1 MTMPR
6 NALRSVFSFF
16 FFIGRKA
23 RKTRVFFFI
32 SGLPV
37 LVALVIRASR
47 LFASGA
53 PVDGPSLFSNVIMAF
68 DLQFLI
74 LVLALFYGTSIVS
87 EELEGKTL
95 TYLTTR
101 PADKTSIVLGKYAAY
116 GLFLLIMLTA
126 SVVLSFVVLNIER
139 LADPDAWT
147 AMLGGLGVLALGL
160 LAYLAFFTLVG
171 TFLKKSVLFGLFFS
185 FGWENVV
192 QYFPGSTQKFTLMH
206 YLKSLLP
213 AASTGTPGKLSFLM
227 VGLQPSPAAASIA
240 TLLVLAAGFLAA
252 ACLVFNRKEYIFE
265 E

>member
-1 MTMPR
+1 MSMPHS
-6 NALRSVFSFF
+6 AFRSVFSFF
-16 FFIGRKA
+16 FFVGRKA
-23 RKTRVFFFI
+23 RKTRVFFVI

-37 LVALVIRASR
+37 LVALVIQSSR
-47 LFASGA
+47 LFAPGTQ
-53 PVDGPSLFSNVIMAF
+53 VDGPALFTNVIMAF
-68 DLQFLI
+68 ELQLLI

-101 PADKTSIVLGKYAAY
+101 PADKAAIILGKYAAY

-126 SVVLSFVVLNIER
+126 SVVLSFAVLNIER
-139 LADPDAWT
+139 LADPRAW
-147 AMLGGLGVLALGL
+147 AEMLGGLGVLGLGL
-160 LAYLAFFTLVG
+160 LAYLAFFTLTG

-192 QYFPGSTQKFTLMH
+192 QYFPGTTQKFTLMH

-213 AASTGTPGKLSFLM
+213 AAATGTPGKLSFLM
-227 VGLQPSPAAASIA
+227 VGLQPSSRGASIA
-240 TLLVLAAGFLAA
+240 TLLVLTAVFLAA
-252 ACLVFNRKEYIFE
+252 ACLIFSRKEYIFE

>member
-1 MTMPR
+1 MNMPR

-23 RKTRVFFFI
+23 RKTRVFFLI

-37 LVALVIRASR
+37 LVALVVQASR
-47 LFASGA
+47 LFTAGA
-53 PVDGPSLFSNVIMAF
+53 PVDGPSLFNNVIMAF
-68 DLQFLI
+68 ELQFLI

-101 PADKTSIVLGKYAAY
+101 PVDKTAIILGKYASY
-116 GLFLLIMLTA
+116 GLFLLIMLAA
-126 SVVLSFVVLNIER
+126 SVVLSFIVLNIER

-147 AMLGGLGVLALGL
+147 AMLGGLGVLTLGL

-171 TFLKKSVLFGLFFS
+171 AFLKKSVLFGLFFS

-213 AASTGTPGKLSFLM
+213 AASTGSPGKLSFLM
-227 VGLQPSPAAASIA
+227 VGQQPSSPGVSIA
-240 TLLVLAAGFLAA
+240 TLLALTAVFLAA
-252 ACLVFNRKEYIFE
+252 ACLIFSRKEYIFE